1 MPTKETHKIQSIR
14 IPLHFYEQVS
24 RLVDGIEV
32 QSFSHLI
39 LVSLKKYYESQVV
52 SPLPSST
59 PPPNPPLESP
69 SLTPPLISPLGDIYP
84 PLDVSPSEPEEE
96 RPVNQASKKRRR
108 RITYSNEFSAFW
120 NLYPHSRGGKEKTF
134 EEFKTVVSSGLATED
149 DLLEA
154 ARVYRDRCERDRV
167 EPKYIKQPINWLKDR
182 RWEDEDKSGKFSV
195 LPELKANP
203 NRSTPVFLD

>member
-39 LVSLKKYYESQVV
+39 LVSLKKFYESQTV

-84 PLDVSPSEPEEE
+84 PLDVSPSEPEEK
-96 RPVNQASKKRRR
+96 PVVKRRR
-108 RITYSNEFSAFW
+108 VNYSDEFETFW
-120 NLYPHSRGGKEKTF
+120 KVFPNSRGSKKKAF
-134 EEFKTVVSSGLATED
+134 DEFKSAVAGGLISAD
-149 DLLEA
+149 GIVGG
-154 ARVYRDRCERDRV
+154 ARSYADRCKRDRT
-167 EPKYIKQPINWLKDR
+167 EPRFVKQPVNWLKDE
-182 RWEDEDKSGKFSV
+182 RWNDEDKSGRFSV
-195 LPELKANP
+195 LPELKENP
-203 NRSTPVFLD
+203 NQEAPVWLD